1 MPTDVLGQVDFL
13 FNWRYYLQMNPDL
26 GVARIAT
33 ETQALEHF
41 TTHGINEGRVFNP
54 FVDLNVYRQYNY
66 DLRGMSPRQLFNH
79 LRDFGIKEGRIFSS
93 LEFRNF
99 GLAKFTPSYNLY
111 QESLQNIAVTYV
123 TPGNIFNR
131 ADAFDRMMQLERYFN
146 DITAINVNPTSPQ
159 VQISNT
165 EPYVGILTNEDFIDT
180 VRAAADGR
188 VAYRISATD
197 VFNINAYKSSPVER
211 IEPLV
216 GNIAGDVFVSAPNQR
231 GFGFLDISIV
241 DRSINPVNPRT
252 NQEIIDWYII
262 QPYQATYGGKVNDS
276 LTASNNSRSAYIDGG
291 AGNDTLTGR
300 SNGAAISPA
309 YGDVLV
315 GGADSD
321 TFVATERYLLSNN
334 FIPGTFDPDLIADFR
349 PAEGDRIDV
358 RPLLANYGLRGGNL
372 VNRGIIQQQKT
383 SNDVTMLFFSPTGA
397 PLNLLIGEGA
407 FFDVVGL
414 GNRSLIDSDFIS

>member
-26 GVARIAT
+26 GVAGIAT

-180 VRAAADGR
+180 VRAATDGR

-231 GFGFLDISIV
+231 GFGFFDISIV

-300 SNGAAISPA
+300 INGAAISPA

-358 RPLLANYGLRGGNL
+358 RPLLASYGLRGGNL